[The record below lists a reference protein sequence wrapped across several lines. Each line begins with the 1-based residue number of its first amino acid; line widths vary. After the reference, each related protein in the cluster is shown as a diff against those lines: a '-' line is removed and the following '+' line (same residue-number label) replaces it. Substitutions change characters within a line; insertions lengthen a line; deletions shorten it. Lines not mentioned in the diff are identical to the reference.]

1 MPTYEE
7 FRAMLPVWKHR
18 LDDELELQ
26 PQVMEE
32 ISTEVT
38 IRNSRALEAKDL
50 LARTE
55 ARLTED
61 LREDDPKL
69 TVNAL
74 AARLAR
80 EPERIKAWQDYQ
92 RARSD
97 YEKWVGLLEAW
108 RNKGYSIKTLAD
120 LYAAQYFSLN
130 STHNQPQALTRPRI
144 DTPEGQ
150 ERARSA
156 MRVALRRPT
165 SDPVVDPPPRPRTT
179 STRRSIIDG

>member
-7 FRAMLPVWKHR
+7 FRTMLPVWKHR
-18 LDDELELQ
+18 LDDELEMQ
-26 PQVMEE
+26 PQIMEQ

-80 EPERIKAWQDYQ
+80 EPERIRAWQDYQ
-92 RARSD
+92 KARSD
-97 YEKWVGLLEAW
+97 HEKWVGLLEAW

-130 STHNQPQALTRPRI
+130 STQASTRPRS
-144 DTPEGQ
+144 DTPETQ

-156 MRVALRRPT
+156 MRVALRRPAPD
-165 SDPVVDPPPRPRTT
+165 SEVDPPPRPRTT
-179 STRRSIIDG
+179 STRRSIIDD